1 MFLKFLI
8 TFCLLIQSNCFN
20 FNQPTYQKIQ
30 NNFIN
35 NDLLIQTKKNIGK
48 QIVINASSFLPNFDT
63 IGHNFLHANNN
74 FIHYL
79 LTHDFF
85 NETVKKKLILL
96 SIHIAQ
102 NGDNM
107 GSFLLQVYYNI
118 VNSSL

>member
-8 TFCLLIQSNCFN
+8 TFCLLSQSSCFIFPIN
-20 FNQPTYQKIQ
+20 KVQPVNQIVSQ
-30 NNFIN
+30 NIF
-35 NDLLIQTKKNIGK
+35 DDTKKIIGK
-48 QIVINASSFLPNFDT
+48 KIVIGASSFLPNFDT

-79 LTHDFF
+79 LTHDVL
-85 NETVKKKLILL
+85 NDTLKKKLILL